1 MMQVELTT
9 RVRGVCAAESSRY
22 SMAGALISPNGADGG
37 VWVSATDG
45 RVAAV
50 LKARADGELEGA
62 SIVPSEVLPNRVN
75 GGRIL
80 HNPDGRWEDPK
91 SGKIGEPIEGT
102 FPPVGDILPDV
113 TADKRYGVAIGL
125 NCDLLHSLARAIGRQ
140 GSSDEA
146 GAVVTLF
153 IDSPKKAI
161 AVYGAPDRIGV
172 SIGPR
177 RHDDERREED
187 DAHREH
193 TPLPDVGRES
203 ETV

>member
-1 MMQVELTT
+1 MLQVELTT
-9 RVRGVCAAESSRY
+9 RLRGVCAAESSRY
-22 SMAGALISPNGADGG
+22 AMSGAMISPNGSDG

-50 LKARADGELEGA
+50 LKARADGDLQGT
-62 SIVPSEVLPNRVN
+62 SIVPAEVLPNRVK

-91 SGKIGEPIEGT
+91 SGKIGEPIDGT
-102 FPPVGDILPDV
+102 FPPIADVLPDV
-113 TADKRYGVAIGL
+113 TADKRYGVAISL

-172 SIGPR
+172 IMPVNL
-177 RHDDERREED
+177 EES
-187 DAHREH
+187 HRERF
-193 TPLPDVGRES
+193 VSVAAQYRQAVKS
-203 ETV
+203 